1 MFGRKASTLTMQASI
16 RITVHA
22 GISHLLFSMVGGKVV
37 KIAIQLVKSYVF
49 TSQYRLYVL
58 NRLQNSKIGKIGS
71 KSGKIVKIG

>member
-1 MFGRKASTLTMQASI
+1 VVLSGLIMKKNILKKTGLYFVLSGHPGHESI
-16 RITVHA
+16 I
-22 GISHLLFSMVGGKVV
+22 KVV

-58 NRLQNSKIGKIGS
+58 NRSQNSEMGKIGS